1 MVFPMMR
8 QALEAVIPPGPNV
21 VNVPVADVVV
31 VTATPVA
38 VVTGAVVASVGTFV
52 QVDALQVIPEGQ
64 VFPHIPQLSA
74 LDESS

>member
-1 MVFPMMR
+1 MVFPMIR

-21 VNVPVADVVV
+21 VNVPGADVVV

-38 VVTGAVVASVGTFV
+38 VVTGAVVISGGILV
-52 QVDALQVIPEGQ
+52 QVDALQVMPDGQ
-64 VFPHIPQLSA
+64 VFPQIPQLSA